1 MSTPDN
7 HSNLS
12 VDPTEL
18 AELRQ
23 SCHVMRTQIAA
34 VVICLV
40 VFNFSVNI
48 FIFKQLS
55 YVNRQIGGLNA
66 TLASYRTNNVPR
78 MDQFVAELRAFSAT
92 NREFHDT
99 VFSKFPFEAV
109 KAAPAASTNSLAKP
123 GVK

>member
-18 AELRQ
+18 AELRR

-66 TLASYRTNNVPR
+66 TLTSYRTNNVPR
-78 MDQFVAELRAFSAT
+78 MDQFVAELRAFSAV

-99 VFSKFPFEAV
+99 VFSKFPFEAA
-109 KAAPAASTNSLAKP
+109 KATPAASTNSPAKP
-123 GVK
+123 GGK